1 MKRLAPSCL
10 IILLL
15 VIPALAAGRSERPS
29 LEQEVD
35 AYLKPLIDADL
46 ISGSILIAREGEIE
60 LAKGYG
66 PANREHGVPCTPD
79 TAYRLASMSK
89 TFTAMA
95 VMILQEREALSVE
108 DTLDQYIPDYPEGD
122 RITLHHLLTH
132 TSGVVNYS
140 ALPDHY
146 RVWTMPH
153 TIEEVIARFKNEPLR
168 FKPGAKFEYS
178 NSGYVLLTYVIEKAS
193 GTSYE
198 SFLKEAIFEPL
209 GMRHTGLDSHTEII
223 PNRATGHY
231 NFGDGIVQAQY
242 LNTGYTSGAGGLYST
257 VGDLYKW
264 DRALYTDTLVSE
276 KTLKTIFTPRLQTY
290 GYGWFIREE
299 FGRRL
304 IEHRGGINGFLTM
317 IQRFVDDDV
326 LVVTLFNYVSTFGRE
341 VNRGLAS
348 IALGLPHEPVLIPE
362 GVDVPERILRSLAG
376 RYEIMGSALEISV
389 EDGRLWVTDSE
400 MEKSEAIPQNDT
412 TYFLPESNALL
423 HFQLSDHGN
432 VQRMIVQQSE
442 RMIPCPP
449 MKAPQE
455 EGSAAGG

>member
-1 MKRLAPSCL
+1 MRCLSLSCL

-15 VIPALAAGRSERPS
+15 AAPVLAAGRSETPS

-46 ISGSILIAREGEIE
+46 ISGSILIARDGKIE

-66 PANREHGVPCTPD
+66 PANREHGIPCTPD
-79 TAYRLASMSK
+79 TVYRLASMTK

-95 VMILQEREALSVE
+95 IMILQEREALSVE
-108 DTLDQYIPDYPEGD
+108 DTLDKYIPDYPDGG
-122 RITLHHLLTH
+122 RITLDHLLTH
-132 TSGVVNYS
+132 TSGVINYS

-168 FKPGAKFEYS
+168 FEPGAKFEYS
-178 NSGYVLLTYVIEKAS
+178 NSGYVLLTYVIEKVS
-193 GTSYE
+193 GMSYE

-231 NFGDGIVQAQY
+231 NFGDGIVQAPY
-242 LNTGYTSGAGGLYST
+242 LNTAFTSGAGGLYST

-264 DRALYTDTLVSE
+264 DRALYTDALVS
-276 KTLKTIFTPRLQTY
+276 KDTLKRMFTPRLQSY

-299 FGRRL
+299 LGHRL

-326 LVVTLFNYVSTFGRE
+326 LVVTLFNYVSTFSRE

-348 IALGLPHEPVLIPE
+348 IALGLPYEPVLIPE
-362 GVDVPERILRSLAG
+362 GVDVPERILRSLVG
-376 RYEIMGSALEISV
+376 RYEIMGSVLEVSV
-389 EDGRLWVTDSE
+389 EDGRLWVTDAE

-449 MKAPQE
+449 LEAPPH
-455 EGSAAGG
+455 